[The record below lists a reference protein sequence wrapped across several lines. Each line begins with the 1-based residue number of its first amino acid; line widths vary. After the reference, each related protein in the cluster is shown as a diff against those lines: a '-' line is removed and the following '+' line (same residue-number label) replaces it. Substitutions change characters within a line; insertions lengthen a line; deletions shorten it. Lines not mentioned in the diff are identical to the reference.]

1 MPLATA
7 LAIQAATASEAAQ
20 PLAGDPVLC
29 IENEDSILL
38 GLRSLLGR
46 WGCQVWTARSREEC
60 AALLDQGVVPRLL
73 IVDYHLSDADTGPDV
88 AEWIRQVLRQDI
100 PGIVISAD
108 GRPECLAKVREAR
121 LDFLPKPVKP
131 ASLRA
136 LLSRQLALSG

>member
-1 MPLATA
+1 
-7 LAIQAATASEAAQ
+7 
-20 PLAGDPVLC
+20 
-29 IENEDSILL
+29 
-38 GLRSLLGR
+38 
-46 WGCQVWTARSREEC
+46 
-60 AALLDQGVVPRLL
+60 LL

-88 AEWIRQVLRQDI
+88 AEWIRQHLGRDI